1 MAFRAASVQFR
12 PDMGRIANNLDR
24 MAEIV
29 KQVVEDEGADLV
41 VFPETAVSGY
51 YVQGGANENA
61 LSSDEVRCELGRRL
75 EALKKPVDVLVGF
88 YEKSSGQPY
97 NSGGYFSFAS
107 GRSKTVGVYR
117 KFFLP
122 TYTVFD
128 EDRYVAR
135 GTELGVFDTRLGRIG
150 VLICED
156 VWHSILGTLLAL
168 QGAQVVCALISSP
181 ARGFQGDAPSN
192 VDRYERMLRAISE
205 EHGVY
210 TMSAMLTGFEGGKGL
225 AGGSVIYDPYGER
238 LAKGDILD
246 EHAVVAEID
255 LDMIEL
261 ARAKAPLLADLEGS
275 WEALLKIAKARKRKR
290 PRDV

>member
-12 PDMGRIANNLDR
+12 PEMGRIAHNLDR
-24 MAEIV
+24 MAEIAAQAV
-29 KQVVEDEGADLV
+29 RDEDADLV
-41 VFPETAVSGY
+41 LFPETSVSGY

-61 LSSDEVRCELGRRL
+61 LSSDEVRCKLARRL
-75 EALKKPVDVLVGF
+75 EGLPKAVDVIVGF
-88 YEKSSGQPY
+88 YEKASGQPY
-97 NSGGYFSFAS
+97 NSAGCFTFEK

-135 GTELGVFDTRLGRIG
+135 GTDLGLFHTRLGRIG

-156 VWHSILGTLLAL
+156 VWHSVLGTILAL
-168 QGAQVVCALISSP
+168 QGAQVVCALIASP
-181 ARGFQGDAPSN
+181 ARGFAGGEPAN
-192 VDRYERMLRAISE
+192 VDRYERMVRAMSE
-205 EHGVY
+205 EHGLY

-238 LAKGDILD
+238 LAKGDVLD
-246 EHAVVAEID
+246 EHMVVATIDPDLIEI
-255 LDMIEL
+255 
-261 ARAKAPLLADLEGS
+261 ARTKAPLLADLEGS
-275 WEALLKIAKARKRKR
+275 WEAVLKLAKKRR
-290 PRDV
+290 R